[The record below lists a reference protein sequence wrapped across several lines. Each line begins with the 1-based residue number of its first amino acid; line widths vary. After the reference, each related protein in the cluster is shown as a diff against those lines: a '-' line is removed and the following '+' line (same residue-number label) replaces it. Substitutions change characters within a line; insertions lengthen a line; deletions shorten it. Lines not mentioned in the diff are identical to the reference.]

1 MMARGPYTTNLAM
14 GLGLIEETKILLDA
28 WAPPMTST
36 DLFNTVLNSGLL
48 QNLSA
53 YRLRNVVTRCFAPR
67 YLTENGQ
74 TAGHLKLIKDRFTSS
89 EFSQILFLYTC
100 LANPILFDFVVQI
113 YWEKYASG
121 QNALSRAE
129 AEAFI
134 LRAIDDGKTPSRWSQ
149 GQILRTGRYLTGCC
163 ADFGLLGERKVSD
176 WRILRFEIHPRVFAY
191 LAHDLHF
198 RGIGDN
204 AILSHENWQI
214 FGLERDDVLE
224 EMKRLSLKGLV
235 IIQSAG
241 DVVRVGWKQHNM
253 EELCDVLATG

>member
-1 MMARGPYTTNLAM
+1 MARGPYTTNLAM

-28 WAPPMTST
+28 WAPAMSSG
-36 DLFNTVLNSGLL
+36 DLFNAVLNRGLL

-53 YRLRNVVTRCFAPR
+53 YRLRNIVTRCFAPR
-67 YLTENGQ
+67 FLIEDGRI
-74 TAGHLKLIKDRFTSS
+74 ARHLKLIKNQFSTS
-89 EFSQILFLYTC
+89 EFSQVLFFHTC
-100 LANPILFDFVVQI
+100 LANQILFDFVVQI

-121 QNALSRAE
+121 RDTLSRAD

-163 ADFGLLGERKVSD
+163 ANFGLLGERKVSD
-176 WRILRFEIHPRVFAY
+176 WKILRFEIHPKTFAY
-191 LAHDLHF
+191 LAHELHF
-198 RGIGDN
+198 GGIGDN
-204 AILSHENWQI
+204 AILRHQNWRL

-235 IIQSAG
+235 IVQAAG
-241 DVVRVGWKQHNM
+241 DVVRISWKQRNM